1 MTVIAFVGKPRTGK
15 TLHMTIMA
23 HDDYQKGYKIFSN
36 YQLNFPHKRLS
47 VESML
52 KIPFD
57 DVERNPKTL
66 CIQEADKVFD
76 SRRSMRNENVL
87 LSSLTGQSGKRNL
100 NIYYD
105 TQFFNRIDSS
115 LRDVTE
121 YMIVSS
127 VYVDSLTKEP
137 ICFEYTMI
145 DLYDY
150 SQKHYKIPVPI
161 IRPFFNM
168 YDSYAT
174 TKPIIESK
182 SMDDIIGGDGIKSG
196 KKSRFKNA

>member
-23 HDDYQKGYKIFSN
+23 YSDYTNGHKIYSN
-36 YQLNFPHKRLS
+36 YHLSFPHTRMT
-47 VESML
+47 VNEML
-52 KIPFD
+52 QIPFD
-57 DVERNPKTL
+57 DVEREPKTL

-105 TQFFNRIDSS
+105 TQFWNRIDMS

-121 YMIVSS
+121 HLITST
-127 VYVDSLTKEP
+127 VYVDGMTKIP
-137 ICFEYTMI
+137 ICFEYTAI
-145 DLYDY
+145 DLYDM
-150 SQKHYKIPVPI
+150 SSKTYKIPAIVME
-161 IRPFFNM
+161 PFYKM
-168 YDSYAT
+168 YDSYQT
-174 TKPIIESK
+174 TKPITKASK
-182 SMDDIIGGDGIKSG
+182 MQEIVGDED
-196 KKSRFKNA
+196 

>member
-15 TLHMTIMA
+15 TLHMTVMA
-23 HDDYQKGYKIFSN
+23 YGDYAKGYSIFSN

-47 VESML
+47 VNQML
-52 KIPFD
+52 QIPFD

-105 TQFFNRIDSS
+105 TQFWNRIDMS

-121 YMIVSS
+121 FVCVSS
-127 VYVDSLTKEP
+127 VFVDNKNNNP
-137 ICFEYTMI
+137 VCFEYTMI
-145 DLYDY
+145 DMYDMSEKKY
-150 SQKHYKIPVPI
+150 RIPAVIMQPYY
-161 IRPFFNM
+161 NM
-168 YDSYAT
+168 YDSYQT
-174 TKPIIESK
+174 TKPLTGNSK
-182 SMDDIIGGDGIKSG
+182 IADIIGGE
-196 KKSRFKNA
+196 